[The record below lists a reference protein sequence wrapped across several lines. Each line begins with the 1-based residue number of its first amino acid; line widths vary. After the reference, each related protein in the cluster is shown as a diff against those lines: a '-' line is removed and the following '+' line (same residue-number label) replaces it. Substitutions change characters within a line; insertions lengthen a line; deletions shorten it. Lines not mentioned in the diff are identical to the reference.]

1 MNQKEY
7 FEYKRKHFK
16 GDPKKII
23 TAESVKHIK
32 ERFVKKAQ
40 HTITGDDILLIKS
53 LEEEQKR
60 IDNIPEQENTHTIQ
74 DVFNRKR
81 KQRKQPLFEKPK
93 KFLKKKVKKDELVFA
108 EIKREATKIREPKI
122 LIQHQTDLQEV
133 LNRHIKYANKH
144 TPKMRVV
151 KHANPS
157 FWFNKKKPKKKT

>member
-23 TAESVKHIK
+23 TPESMKHIK
-32 ERFVKKAQ
+32 DRFIKKAK
-40 HTITGDDILLIKS
+40 HTITGNDILLIKS

-60 IDNIPEQENTHTIQ
+60 IDNIPKQENTHTIQ
-74 DVFNRKR
+74 DIFNRKR
-81 KQRKQPLFEKPK
+81 KERKQPLLEKSK
-93 KFLKKKVKKDELVFA
+93 KFFMKKVKKEDLVFA

-122 LIQHQTDLQEV
+122 LIQYQTSFQEIK
-133 LNRHIKYANKH
+133 NRHIKYANRH

-151 KHANPS
+151 KPANPS
-157 FWFNKKKPKKKT
+157 YWFDKKKPKKKT